1 MTVVLVSQSDP
12 ENRFQS
18 SNLKQHSHSS
28 AGIGLFWKLDVR
40 EMLFIFGLL
49 LLLIPTD
56 TCVEMFC
63 RFNQTDP
70 CYAALGHK
78 LYLQMVTDT
87 RDQQLWLYKRTDN
100 TTEGFIKVKKNR
112 IVYEHES
119 IINRS
124 EFIINNRTLI
134 INSVIRTDSGTY
146 TLVLYNSYGSWAH
159 GVNLTVI
166 VEAPIGSVEL
176 SIICSGEKR
185 ASCSSEGDHLIFS
198 WTLNGQELE
207 DRNNIIHLDE
217 ETSGNIIC
225 TVNNHV
231 SRGQKNISVNR
242 CPVECSVS
250 GVYVMVWSLEMM
262 LLLTLLGGFHIYIR
276 YCSTHT
282 SGRKQEE
289 EIAL

>member
-1 MTVVLVSQSDP
+1 M
-12 ENRFQS
+12 
-18 SNLKQHSHSS
+18 
-28 AGIGLFWKLDVR
+28 AG
-40 EMLFIFGLL
+40 
-49 LLLIPTD
+49 D
-56 TCVEMFC
+56 TNCVEMFC

-87 RDQQLWLYKRTDN
+87 RDQHLC
-100 TTEGFIKVKKNR
+100 
-112 IVYEHES
+112 
-119 IINRS
+119 
-124 EFIINNRTLI
+124 
-134 INSVIRTDSGTY
+134 VIRTDSGTY
-146 TLVLYNSYGSWAH
+146 TLVLYNSYGSITH
-159 GVNLTVI
+159 DVYLPVI
-166 VEAPIGSVEL
+166 VEAPIGSVEV
-176 SIICSGEKR
+176 SINCSSSGEKR
-185 ASCSSEGDHLIFS
+185 ASCSSEGDQLNFR

-250 GVYVMVWSLEMM
+250 VVFVVVWSLEMM

-289 EIAL
+289 EITL

>member
-87 RDQQLWLYKRTDN
+87 RDQELGLYKWINN
-100 TTEGFIKVKKNR
+100 TFKSFITVEKNK

-119 IINRS
+119 IIHRS

-134 INSVIRTDSGTY
+134 INRVIRTDSGTY
-146 TLVLYNSYGSWAH
+146 RLEIYDSNGSVTH
-159 GVNLTVI
+159 DVYLPVI
-166 VEAPIGSVEL
+166 VE
-176 SIICSGEKR
+176 
-185 ASCSSEGDHLIFS
+185 
-198 WTLNGQELE
+198 
-207 DRNNIIHLDE
+207 
-217 ETSGNIIC
+217 
-225 TVNNHV
+225 
-231 SRGQKNISVNR
+231 
-242 CPVECSVS
+242 VECSVS
-250 GVYVMVWSLEMM
+250 VVFVVVWSLEMM

-276 YCSTHT
+276 YSSTHT

>member
-1 MTVVLVSQSDP
+1 
-12 ENRFQS
+12 
-18 SNLKQHSHSS
+18 
-28 AGIGLFWKLDVR
+28 
-40 EMLFIFGLL
+40 MLFIFGLL
-49 LLLIPTD
+49 LLLKPTV

-78 LYLQMVTDT
+78 LYLQMVTDA
-87 RDQQLWLYKRTDN
+87 RDQNLTLFKWIDN
-100 TTEGFIKVKKNR
+100 KIDGFINVKKNK
-112 IVYEHES
+112 ISNEHES
-119 IINRS
+119 IKNRS
-124 EFIINNRTLI
+124 EFIFNNGTLI
-134 INSVIRTDSGTY
+134 INSVIRTDSGRYRLEIYDSTG
-146 TLVLYNSYGSWAH
+146 TQTH
-159 GVNLTVI
+159 DVNLPVI
-166 VEAPIGSVEL
+166 VEAPVGSVEL
-176 SIICSGEKR
+176 SIICSGEMR
-185 ASCSSEGDHLIFS
+185 ASCSSEGDQLIFS

-217 ETSGNIIC
+217 ETSGNITC

-231 SRGQKNISVNR
+231 SRGQKIISVNR
-242 CPVECSVS
+242 CPVVCSVS
-250 GVYVMVWSLEMM
+250 VVFVVVWSLEMMLLLTLLGGFHIYITYCSTHTSVECSLSVVFVMVWSLEMM